1 MPYPAQWPNHP
12 VWLNIFA
19 MLALLIAPDAP
30 AALDSQGVFERHE
43 NAVFQIRVIHKET
56 GKKRSIGSGFIF
68 NRSNRLATNYHVV
81 SDFIDK
87 PETYYLSY
95 LSADGVEGRLRL
107 LAVDAVHDLALV
119 ESDVALGAPLSIG
132 EPPAKGAALF
142 AMGNPLDL
150 GLTIAAGTNGG
161 VLSQTDDSRIL
172 FSGSL
177 NPGMSGG
184 PTFDDAGIVVGI
196 NVATTRNDISFIV
209 PTRYLERLLATQ
221 PQPASFLDEVAR
233 QIRDYQISY
242 LDRIKAVDWPSNK
255 MRDMQIPA
263 AISPTIRCWDA
274 SPKSRPEHLYR
285 RYTVS
290 CKNENDIFL
299 TQQLDVGKILY
310 EFIWVESDKLGP
322 LRFYRL
328 YQALNASQFGSRATE
343 DDVKQFR
350 CTTRFVNVNG
360 MDFKT
365 TLCARSY
372 KRYSNLSD
380 ILFTAAMV
388 GKKDTGFIF
397 NLDLSGSDF
406 TAATHLIARF
416 LKEIRWQH

>member
-1 MPYPAQWPNHP
+1 MPYPVQRPNNA

-19 MLALLIAPDAP
+19 MLTLLTVTDAF
-30 AALDSQGVFERHE
+30 AALDSQRVFERHE

-68 NRSNRLATNYHVV
+68 DRSNRLATNYHVV
-81 SDFIDK
+81 SDFIDR

-95 LSADGVEGRLRL
+95 LSADGNEGRLRL

-119 ESDVALGAPLSIG
+119 ESDVALGDPLNIG

-161 VLSQTDDSRIL
+161 VLNQTDDSRIL

-184 PTFDDAGIVVGI
+184 PTFDDAGTVVGI
-196 NVATTRNDISFIV
+196 NVATARNDISFIV
-209 PTRYLERLLATQ
+209 PSRYLEPLLATETQ
-221 PQPASFLDEVAR
+221 PKSFLDDVAH
-233 QIRDYQISY
+233 QIRKYQINY
-242 LDRIKAVDWPSNK
+242 LDRIKSADWPSNK
-255 MRDMQIPA
+255 MRNMQIPA

-274 SPKSRPEHLYR
+274 SPKPRPQHLYQR
-285 RYTVS
+285 FTIS

-310 EFIWVESDKLGP
+310 EFIWIESDELDP

-343 DDVKQFR
+343 DDVTHFR
-350 CTTRFVNVNG
+350 CTTRFVDVNG

-380 ILFTAAMV
+380 VLFTAAMV
-388 GKKDTGFIF
+388 GRKDTGFIF

-406 TAATHLIARF
+406 NAATHLIARF
-416 LKEIRWQH
+416 LKEIRWQP